1 VEFKEAVLPNGLSV
15 IAEVN
20 PEARSVAL
28 GYFCKTGSRDETP
41 EMAGVSHFLEHMLFK
56 GSERRGAL
64 EVNLEFDRMGAQY
77 NAFTSEENTVYY
89 GAVLPEFALELLELW
104 TDLMRPA
111 LRLEDFE
118 TEKQVILEEIALYED
133 RPQVMLFDRGR
144 ARYFR
149 GHPLGNS
156 VLGTRQSIGG
166 LVREQMVA
174 YHAQRYVPSNL
185 VLALAG
191 RVDWERVLERV
202 EALTAA
208 WPQGEAPRGYPEPS
222 PATGELREPYPKA
235 TQAYIAVFAPG
246 VSAQDPRRY
255 AAQVLA
261 SILGEEGNSRLHW
274 ALTDKGL
281 VESVGAGVD
290 EADRAGM
297 FYVYAQT
304 APQNEERVRDIL
316 RFELERFERE
326 GVRQEELERA
336 KNKLATALAFA
347 GETPMRRLMS
357 VGLGYTYNRTYE
369 PVDEVARRIAGLTL
383 REVNALLEEKPFSRS
398 FFYTLAPA

>member
-1 VEFKEAVLPNGLSV
+1 MTKTRAVEFKEAVLPNGLSV

-208 WPQGEAPRGYPEPS
+208 WPQGKLPG
-222 PATGELREPYPKA
+222 A
-235 TQAYIAVFAPG
+235 TQ
-246 VSAQDPRRY
+246 SPRRPP
-255 AAQVLA
+255 A
-261 SILGEEGNSRLHW
+261 SCGSPTLRPPRPTSRFLHRGF
-274 ALTDKGL
+274 LPRTR
-281 VESVGAGVD
+281 GATRPRCWPASWG
-290 EADRAGM
+290 R
-297 FYVYAQT
+297 
-304 APQNEERVRDIL
+304 R
-316 RFELERFERE
+316 
-326 GVRQEELERA
+326 
-336 KNKLATALAFA
+336 ATAAFTGPLPTRA
-347 GETPMRRLMS
+347 WWNRWGPGWTRPTGPGCSMSTRRLPHRTRS
-357 VGLGYTYNRTYE
+357 GCGTSCALSWSALSGRGLG
-369 PVDEVARRIAGLTL
+369 RRSSSGPKTSWP
-383 REVNALLEEKPFSRS
+383 RPWPLLGRPRCGG
-398 FFYTLAPA
+398 